1 MVVSSGAQSRMDG
14 ACILVRVRRLNEH
27 WIFDASE
34 PSGAI
39 NVNAN
44 GKPSSDF
51 VVKPRPDLSQQL
63 SQQIVELIAA
73 HEMQPGDRL
82 PTMKALAQ
90 RFAVA
95 TPTIR
100 EALRRLQATGVI
112 DIRHGSGI
120 YVLRPDQGMMI
131 ANPHYGQLD
140 AKSILD
146 LLDSRLLIEPYLAGI
161 AAERATPA
169 AIAELEAVLAEAEQ
183 LLEGQDASLGT
194 TNMRFHT
201 AIARAS
207 DNRILAHMLESIVEV
222 YDSEQFAILEL
233 FNARVSDHQD
243 HLGILEAIR
252 DHDAARASKRMTK
265 HISRVRAVIAKRL
278 QEEPVSGH
286 DAAR

>member
-1 MVVSSGAQSRMDG
+1 
-14 ACILVRVRRLNEH
+14 
-27 WIFDASE
+27 
-34 PSGAI
+34 
-39 NVNAN
+39 VNAN
-44 GKPSSDF
+44 GKPSSSGF

-63 SQQIVELIAA
+63 SQQIVDLIAA

-169 AIAELEAVLAEAEQ
+169 IIAELESILAEAEQ
-183 LLEGQDASLGT
+183 LLEGQDVSLSP

-207 DNRILAHMLESIVEV
+207 DNQILAHMLESIVEV
-222 YDSEQFAILEL
+222 YDSEQFAILAL

-252 DHDAARASKRMTK
+252 DHDAAVARKRMTK
-265 HISRVRAVIAKRL
+265 HISRVRSVIAKRL
-278 QEEPVSGH
+278 QEEPPSTQ